1 MQWKAHIIRSVN
13 EEQAKQDSM
22 KSVDAT
28 SAVII
33 MDWAMKFLQMKY
45 CEKQSDWFGK
55 RGLSWHISTVITK
68 NFSTG
73 KVELKSYAHIF
84 DSCQQDWYAVCSIIE
99 NTLEALKKKQPH
111 ISRVSLRS
119 DQAGCYHNN
128 SLMAAVRDVGERVGI
143 TVRLYDFSKPQYGK
157 DVCDR
162 ILCPMKSAIRRY
174 CNEGHDVISANDM
187 RTALSEP
194 PVRGTTACV
203 CSVNE
208 LHLTLAVNRMDG
220 FSRYH
225 NFKFDLNGVRVWR
238 AYGVG
243 QGRLIPYEDIIV
255 KPQNPTDLV
264 MMWTFFQ
271 LMRLEFMCL
280 PYLRV
285 MVNKLAVFSPAPSL
299 GGHMVFK
306 KFSELENHLDVSEH
320 RRVRG
325 GGSET
330 VYDKVRRDY
339 AEKFL
344 TVDCNEESSRTL
356 VAHRDDCS
364 VAVVSSVV
372 VMSSHL
378 ITNRMRFYFFQSKCV
393 VNVSLL
399 VWSALVIEVVLFCRN

>member
-1 MQWKAHIIRSVN
+1 MHMSICDECQGLKHVLQEVRRGIEGTSWTPYSSEQHEDLLYDFDRAKADILQWKAHIIRSVN

-28 SAVII
+28 SAVTI

-45 CEKQSDWFGK
+45 REKQSDWFGK

-73 KVELKSYAHIF
+73 KVELKSYAHIL
-84 DSCQQDWYAVCSIIE
+84 DSCQQDWYAVSSIIE
-99 NTLEALKKKQPH
+99 NTLEALKKEQPH

-119 DQAGCYHNN
+119 DEAGCYHNN
-128 SLMAAVRDVGERVGI
+128 SLMAAVRDIGERVGI
-143 TVRLYDFSKPQYGK
+143 TVTQYDFSEPQYGK

-162 ILCPMKSAIRRY
+162 ILCPMKSAIQRY
-174 CNEGHDVISANDM
+174 CNEGHNVISAKDM

-194 PVRGTTACV
+194 PVRGTTACI

-225 NFKFDLNGVRVWR
+225 NFKFDLNGVRMWR

-243 QGRLIPYEDIIV
+243 QGRLIPYKDIIV
-255 KPQNPTDLV
+255 KPQGPTDLV

-271 LMRLEFMCL
+271 LMRLEFTCL
-280 PYLRV
+280 PYPRV

-299 GGHMVFK
+299 GVTW
-306 KFSELENHLDVSEH
+306 SLRNL
-320 RRVRG
+320 
-325 GGSET
+325 
-330 VYDKVRRDY
+330 
-339 AEKFL
+339 
-344 TVDCNEESSRTL
+344 
-356 VAHRDDCS
+356 
-364 VAVVSSVV
+364 
-372 VMSSHL
+372 
-378 ITNRMRFYFFQSKCV
+378 
-393 VNVSLL
+393 VSLRIIL
-399 VWSALVIEVVLFCRN
+399 MLANTAECAEEALKRYK

>member
-1 MQWKAHIIRSVN
+1 MNCQPDDSTCADHCQNFALSDPDEPDFQTPCSHMHMSICDECQGLKHVLQEVRQGIEGSSWTPYSSEQHEDLLYDFDRAKVDILRWKAHIIRSVN

-45 CEKQSDWFGK
+45 REKQSDWFGK

-73 KVELKSYAHIF
+73 KVELKSYAHIL

-99 NTLEALKKKQPH
+99 NTLEALKKEQPH

-119 DQAGCYHNN
+119 DEAGCYHNN
-128 SLMAAVRDVGERVGI
+128 SLMAAVRDIGERVGI
-143 TVRLYDFSKPQYGK
+143 TVTQYDFSEPQYRK

-174 CNEGHDVISANDM
+174 CNEGHDVISAKDM

-255 KPQNPTDLV
+255 KPQGPIDLV
-264 MMWTFFQ
+264 IDVDFF
-271 LMRLEFMCL
+271 
-280 PYLRV
+280 P
-285 MVNKLAVFSPAPSL
+285 VNEA
-299 GGHMVFK
+299 
-306 KFSELENHLDVSEH
+306 
-320 RRVRG
+320 
-325 GGSET
+325 
-330 VYDKVRRDY
+330 
-339 AEKFL
+339 
-344 TVDCNEESSRTL
+344 
-356 VAHRDDCS
+356 
-364 VAVVSSVV
+364 
-372 VMSSHL
+372 
-378 ITNRMRFYFFQSKCV
+378 
-393 VNVSLL
+393 
-399 VWSALVIEVVLFCRN
+399 